1 MISNFQAQ
9 QGWQCPVCKRV
20 YSPFTPC
27 CFYCGEEG
35 MTKTSTS
42 TGTIEYKD
50 DAYVVDS
57 LRWTKTDK
65 ITPNCND
72 CANNGGYPSLGPC
85 KNCDSNFSQFEKGEW
100 EDK

>member
-42 TGTIEYKD
+42 TETINYKT
-50 DAYVVDS
+50 Y
-57 LRWTKTDK
+57 K
-65 ITPNCND
+65 IKPNCND

-85 KNCDSNFSQFEKGEW
+85 KNCDSNFSKFEKGKW
-100 EDK
+100 EDE